1 MRLIDANEIEEL
13 FYKQVEYGATDLMDA
28 FDDALQDAQTIEAEP
43 VRYGRWIAR
52 EYDDGFGP
60 YKMYHCSECDTRE
73 AKKEKYCRECG
84 VRMFLGGTYGEE
96 Q

>member
-1 MRLIDANEIEEL
+1 MRLIDANQAQKIADNEIGGETASL
-13 FYKQVEYGATDLMDA
+13 IQYVLSHTP
-28 FDDALQDAQTIEAEP
+28 TIEAEP

-84 VRMFLGGTYGEE
+84 VRMFLGGTYGKE

>member
-1 MRLIDANEIEEL
+1 MRLIDA
-13 FYKQVEYGATDLMDA
+13 
-28 FDDALQDAQTIEAEP
+28 DALIALIEKRLINTAIIGWLCRIISEVPTIEVEP

-52 EYDDGFGP
+52 EYDDGFGS

-73 AKKEKYCRECG
+73 ANPEKFCRECG